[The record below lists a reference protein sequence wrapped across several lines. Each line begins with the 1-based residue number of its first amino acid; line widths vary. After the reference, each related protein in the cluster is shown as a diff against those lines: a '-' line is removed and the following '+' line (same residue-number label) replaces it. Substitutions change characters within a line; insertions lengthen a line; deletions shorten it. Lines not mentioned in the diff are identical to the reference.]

1 MTSTHTPIDLTVADR
16 IAKGWVQQRW
26 LEDMLTPAGL
36 DLTGGNGYG
45 RVWRRIQAFVDNLAL
60 AGYTTHEISVVPGY
74 VVRIVITGYVPA
86 AVPLL
91 AAIRAN
97 TGKSMSA
104 RYQSVSHCELLA
116 WVEHTSPEVVSAATT
131 IAPWFRGSLEN
142 LLAVAPGIAQGQTL
156 RATPQ

>member
-60 AGYTTHEISVVPGY
+60 AGYATHEISVVPGY
-74 VVRIVITGYVPA
+74 VARIVIAGYVPA

-97 TGKSMSA
+97 TNRALWRGC
-104 RYQSVSHCELLA
+104 QTVSHFELLK
-116 WVEHTSPEVVSAATT
+116 WVEDTSPEVVSAATT
-131 IAPWFRGSLEN
+131 IAPWFTGSLED
-142 LLAVAPGIAQGQTL
+142 LLAVAPGIAQGQTVS
-156 RATPQ
+156 APPK